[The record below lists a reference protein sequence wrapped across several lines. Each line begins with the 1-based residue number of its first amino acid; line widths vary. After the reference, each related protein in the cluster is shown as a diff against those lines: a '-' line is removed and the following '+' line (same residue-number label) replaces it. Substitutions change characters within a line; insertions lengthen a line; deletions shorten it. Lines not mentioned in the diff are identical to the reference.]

1 MIMDYNKK
9 AQCLTYS
16 MILIDSIYRS
26 DKSYYPQILLDER
39 KYKVNDKITYRSI
52 TEEITDFEP
61 KFDIDS
67 VINNGKV

>member
-1 MIMDYNKK
+1 M
-9 AQCLTYS
+9 TYS

-26 DKSYYPQILLDER
+26 DKSYYPQMLLDER
-39 KYKVNDKITYRSI
+39 KYKVNDKITYRFI

>member
-1 MIMDYNKK
+1 
-9 AQCLTYS
+9 

-39 KYKVNDKITYRSI
+39 KYKVNDKITYRFI

>member
-1 MIMDYNKK
+1 
-9 AQCLTYS
+9 

-26 DKSYYPQILLDER
+26 DKSYYPQMLLDER
-39 KYKVNDKITYRSI
+39 KYKVNDKITYRFI

>member
-1 MIMDYNKK
+1 MV
-9 AQCLTYS
+9 
-16 MILIDSIYRS
+16 LIDSIYRS

-39 KYKVNDKITYRSI
+39 KYKVNDKITHRFI

>member
-1 MIMDYNKK
+1 
-9 AQCLTYS
+9 

-26 DKSYYPQILLDER
+26 DKRYYPQILLDEC
-39 KYKVNDKITYRSI
+39 KYKVNDKITYRFI

-67 VINNGKV
+67 LINNGKV

>member
-1 MIMDYNKK
+1 
-9 AQCLTYS
+9 

-39 KYKVNDKITYRSI
+39 KYKANDKITYRFI
-52 TEEITDFEP
+52 TEEISDFEP

-67 VINNGKV
+67 VINNGKI

>member
-1 MIMDYNKK
+1 
-9 AQCLTYS
+9 

-67 VINNGKV
+67 VISNGKV

>member
-1 MIMDYNKK
+1 
-9 AQCLTYS
+9 